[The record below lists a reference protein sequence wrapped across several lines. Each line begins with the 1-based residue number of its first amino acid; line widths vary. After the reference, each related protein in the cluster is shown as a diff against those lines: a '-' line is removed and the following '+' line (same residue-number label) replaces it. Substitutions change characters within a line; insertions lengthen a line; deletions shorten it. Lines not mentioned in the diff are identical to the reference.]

1 MTRLPKTAA
10 SNERNAALSCTQDA
24 ASRRV
29 GKTYV
34 IASVIIGRC
43 YLGLRERTF
52 AACGQ
57 DEPMIPTT
65 IAGSL
70 PKPDWLAEPE
80 KLWPSWQLAGD
91 ALRVA
96 QADAT
101 RVALFEQQ
109 RAGIDVVTDGE
120 QSRRHFV
127 HGFAGALDGVD
138 PAKLVRRGIRG
149 DRYEA
154 QCPTIVGP
162 VRRSRAVHAAEM
174 RFARAATTRRLKVTL
189 PGPMTIVDTLVD
201 EHYGSRREAAFAF
214 AQALRAEIE
223 ELVALGVDVV
233 QIDEPAFNVYFD
245 DVEVWGIDAL
255 DAVVAGIGC
264 ETVVHVC
271 YGYGVPANIAWKSAL
286 GDAWDQ
292 YAHLFPMLARSA
304 VHTVSME
311 LAGSRVP
318 PRVLG
323 LLGDKN
329 VAVGVIDVA
338 TNAIES
344 AEDVRATIE
353 LARRYLPDERIQC
366 STNCGMAPMPRDVA
380 YAKLRAL
387 GAGAALARRS

>member
-1 MTRLPKTAA
+1 MR
-10 SNERNAALSCTQDA
+10 
-24 ASRRV
+24 
-29 GKTYV
+29 
-34 IASVIIGRC
+34 
-43 YLGLRERTF
+43 F
-52 AACGQ
+52 
-57 DEPMIPTT
+57 PTT

-70 PKPDWLAEPE
+70 PKPDWLADPE
-80 KLWPSWQLAGD
+80 KLWPSWHLAGD

-101 RVALFEQQ
+101 RVALFEQL
-109 RAGIDVVTDGE
+109 RSGIDVVTDGE

-138 PAKLVRRGIRG
+138 TSKLERRGIRG

-154 QCPTIVGP
+154 DCPTIVGP
-162 VRRSRAVHAAEM
+162 VRRAAAIHARETH
-174 RFARAATTRRLKVTL
+174 FARESTTQRLKVTL

-201 EHYGSRREAAFAF
+201 HHYGSRAKAAFAF
-214 AQALRAEIE
+214 AHALRAEID
-223 ELVALGVDVV
+223 ELVAIGVDVV

-245 DVEVWGIDAL
+245 EVEAWGIDAL
-255 DAVVAGIGC
+255 DAVVSGVGC

-271 YGYGVPANIAWKSAL
+271 YGYGVPANVSWKSAL
-286 GDAWDQ
+286 GSQWDQ
-292 YAHLFPMLARSA
+292 YAHLFPMLARSS

-311 LAGSRVP
+311 LAGSHVP
-318 PRVLG
+318 THVLG
-323 LLGDKN
+323 LLGEKN

-338 TNAIES
+338 TNEIES
-344 AEDVRATIE
+344 AEDVAATID

-387 GAGAALARRS
+387 GAGAALARERAG